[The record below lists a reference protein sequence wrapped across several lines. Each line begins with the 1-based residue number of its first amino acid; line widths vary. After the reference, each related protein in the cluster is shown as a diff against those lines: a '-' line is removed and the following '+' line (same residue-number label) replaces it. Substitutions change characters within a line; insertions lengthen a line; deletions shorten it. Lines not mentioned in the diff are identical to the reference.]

1 MKFDTIIIGGGLS
14 GLTCGIALAKKG
26 KKAAVVCGGQSSLH
40 FNSGSFDLM
49 GYNDGKAVDDPAQT
63 AGQLPGTHRT
73 KMFLCMERFCPMRW
87 NRNDIFHSHDF

>member
-1 MKFDTIIIGGGLS
+1 MTKMKFDTIIIGGGLS

-49 GYNDGKAVDDPAQT
+49 GYNDGKAVDNPAQT
-63 AGQLPGTHRT
+63 ADHCQEPTLTPR
-73 KMFLCMERFCPMRW
+73 
-87 NRNDIFHSHDF
+87 